1 MASLMFRCFVF
12 LLPAT
17 FAGASNGFLHP
28 SPEQT
33 LTPEL
38 ESAVLAAIEEA
49 LGEKHRQAT
58 EVRLAPLVE
67 MLAPTL
73 KALPKNE
80 HGNFGEKAA
89 RYALHRLFVQRHAWF
104 VKGIELGRDGS
115 DATPTAILKNA
126 VPEQVHSLFETK
138 FGSHGLS
145 AHDVAV
151 IAATFESLAHQES
164 MERLRLAYMLKGIT
178 PGAPNLTVGVVNE
191 LLDVYM
197 AIYVTG
203 LNKTQLANKRDAAR
217 LVIRLGEKSYPGFAE
232 LRAFVR
238 QMRDESTSNR
248 SILSSVDVSHV
259 VTRFGDKYGRW
270 QHYECEDLK
279 RKLLDIEDDGT
290 GRVSLSKFYN
300 GALNEGHWQFSESPE
315 FLRSMGAL
323 DESSP
328 TNPRVIIT
336 NYILAPSNCVASSK
350 YYSVCCL
357 DECEDLVDH
366 LEREIQAP
374 AATPARIAE
383 LVAAMPSSTA
393 RGNHTIAPHLIGR
406 LDEIAAANGG
416 MVLLHGR
423 MFAQWMHHV
432 YPRECPYPHLS
443 GTTTALR
450 TSEFE
455 KQTGL
460 KPGASNEDMQQ
471 CIADATGVEG
481 STEVVWSTED
491 ELYVE
496 RAAFPEEEGN
506 IWSCIA
512 RFVALFSVVLSMGC
526 FLSGLGHTV
535 GSKADDH
542 AFSKMYV

>member
-1 MASLMFRCFVF
+1 VW
-12 LLPAT
+12 PAT

-33 LTPEL
+33 LTPEQKS
-38 ESAVLAAIEEA
+38 EVLAAIEEA
-49 LGEKHRQAT
+49 LGEKHRQGT

-80 HGNFGEKAA
+80 YGNFGQKAA
-89 RYALHRLFVQRHAWF
+89 RYALHRLFVQRHAWI
-104 VKGIELGRDGS
+104 VKGIELDRDWGN
-115 DATPTAILKNA
+115 ATPAAILKDGM
-126 VPEQVHSLFETK
+126 PEQVHSLFETR

-145 AHDVAV
+145 AHDIAV
-151 IAATFESLAHQES
+151 MAATFESLAHQES
-164 MERLRLAYMLKGIT
+164 MERLRMAYTLKSVT
-178 PGAPNLTVGVVNE
+178 PGALDLTVDAVNE

-197 AIYVTG
+197 AVYVTG
-203 LNKTQLANKRDAAR
+203 TTQAQLANRRNAAR
-217 LVIRLGEKSYPGFAE
+217 LVIMFAERSYPGFDD
-232 LRAFVR
+232 LRSYVR
-238 QMRDESTSNR
+238 QIRDNSTSNR

-279 RKLLDIEDDGT
+279 RKLLAIEDDGT

-300 GALNEGHWQFSESPE
+300 GALNGGHWQFSESAE

-323 DESSP
+323 DESTP
-328 TNPRVIIT
+328 ANPRVIIT

-357 DECEDLVDH
+357 DECEDLIDH

-374 AATPARIAE
+374 AASPARIAE
-383 LVAAMPSSTA
+383 LVAAMPSSTTRA
-393 RGNHTIAPHLIGR
+393 NHTIAPHLIGR
-406 LDEIAAANGG
+406 LDTIAATNNG

-450 TSEFE
+450 VDDFQ

-460 KPGASNEDMQQ
+460 NAAASNEEMHQ
-471 CIADATGVEG
+471 CIAEATGVEG
-481 STEVVWSTED
+481 GTEVVWSNED

-496 RAAFPEEEGN
+496 RAAIPEEIGSMWFS
-506 IWSCIA
+506 IV
-512 RFVALFSVVLSMGC
+512 RFLAVFSVVLSMGY
-526 FLSGLGHTV
+526 FLSNLNHAESEVDG
-535 GSKADDH
+535 H